1 MGIANTQ
8 IVEFVDIRHILL
20 EAVHLID
27 HQYHGLVGTA
37 QHVCHLGIRIH
48 QSLLYIHQENDYI
61 CSINCNLCLISHLRQ
76 DDILALRLDTAGI
89 DQCKTV
95 I

>member
-37 QHVCHLGIRIH
+37 QHVCHLGIRIY
-48 QSLLYIHQENDYI
+48 QSLFHVYQKNDHI
-61 CSINCNLCLISHLRQ
+61 RRLHGDFRLFPHL
-76 DDILALRLDTAGI
+76 
-89 DQCKTV
+89 
-95 I
+95 